1 MKHKVCFLVSAGQGG
16 SEHITILYAKI
27 LMEKGFDCS
36 LLICRNKDERVYVAD
51 YIPKGLTQE
60 TITSRYRYMIFPV
73 WKFLRRENPDI
84 VFSTIPG
91 LSMLVLFLKRLGLYR
106 GKVII
111 RDSNMP
117 SRQAV
122 RTQKMAKRLYR
133 YADVL
138 IAQTEEMKEEMVR
151 SYGVNRG
158 KIRVI
163 NNPTDEETIKD
174 KMKERFPFDHK
185 YINYVSVGRIM
196 EQKDY
201 LTAVRAFALVLKKQP
216 NSRFYIVGGESPLQQ
231 NYAQSVHQEVERLG
245 ITDKVFFEGFQDNPY
260 KYEDGC
266 DVFVLS
272 SIYEGLPNVMLDA
285 MYLGKPVAVTT
296 SIPYIDQVVHD
307 GENGYKVKAGDY
319 KSLAEAMLKAKD
331 LKDLPM
337 FVPVNNSSEQL
348 LDLFKTLI

>member
-27 LMEKGFDCS
+27 LMEQDFDCS

-60 TITSRYRYMIFPV
+60 TIISRYRYMIFPV
-73 WKFLRRENPDI
+73 WKYLRRERPNI

-91 LSMLVLFLKRLGLYR
+91 LNMLVLFLKRIGMYR
-106 GKVII
+106 GRVII

-133 YADVL
+133 YADIL

-151 SYGVNRG
+151 SYGVG
-158 KIRVI
+158 KDKVRVI
-163 NNPTDEETIKD
+163 NNPTDETTIKR
-174 KMKERFPFDHK
+174 KIKESFPFDHH
-185 YINYVSVGRIM
+185 YINYVSVGRVM

-201 LTAVRAFALVLKKQP
+201 LTAIRAFALVLKEQP

-231 NYAQSVHQEVERLG
+231 NYVQSVRHEAERLG
-245 ITDKVFFEGFQDNPY
+245 IIEKVFFEGFQDNPY

-272 SIYEGLPNVMLDA
+272 SIYEGLPNVLLDA
-285 MYLGKPVAVTT
+285 MFLGKPVAVTV
-296 SIPYIDQVVHD
+296 SIPYIDQVVRD
-307 GENGYKVKAGDY
+307 GKNGYKVKVGDY
-319 KSLAEAMLKAKD
+319 KALATAMLKGKD

-337 FVPVNNSSEQL
+337 FVPINNSSEQI

>member
-1 MKHKVCFLVSAGQGG
+1 MSAGQGG
-16 SEHITILYAKI
+16 SEHITVLYAKLLI
-27 LMEKGFDCS
+27 AQKTDCA
-36 LLICRNKDERVYVAD
+36 LLICKNKGERIYVKD
-51 YIPKGLTQE
+51 YIPNNLSWEVAE
-60 TITSRYRYMIFPV
+60 TRYRYMIFPLYRYLKKV
-73 WKFLRRENPDI
+73 KPGI

-91 LSMLVLFLKRLGLYR
+91 LSMLVLVLKRFWLYR

-133 YADVL
+133 YADML
-138 IAQTEEMKEEMVR
+138 IAQTEEMKGEMVR
-151 SYGVNRG
+151 VYGVNKD
-158 KIRVI
+158 KIQVI
-163 NNPTDEETIKD
+163 NNPTDEATIKE
-174 KMKERFPFDHK
+174 KIKERFPFDHH
-185 YINYVSVGRIM
+185 YTNFLAVGRIM

-216 NSRFYIVGGESPLQQ
+216 YSRFYIVGGGSPLQQ
-231 NYAQSVHQEVERLG
+231 DYVQSVRHEVERLG

-272 SIYEGLPNVMLDA
+272 SIYEGLPNVLLDA
-285 MYLGKPVAVTT
+285 MYLGKPVAVTA

-307 GENGYKVKAGDY
+307 GENGYKAKVGDD
-319 KSLAEAMLKAKD
+319 KSLAEAMQNASD
-331 LKDLPM
+331 LQGLPK
-337 FVPVNNSSEQL
+337 FVPINDSKEQIIKI
-348 LDLFKTLI
+348 FK